1 MEEAEAL
8 KAQGNAAL
16 QEKDFAAAV
25 QHYSAAIALDPSSH
39 VYYSN
44 RSMAFLSSGDKEKAL
59 ADGQSCVDL
68 KPGWSKGHGRKGAAL
83 HALGRWGD
91 AVSAYSVG
99 LEHCP
104 GDRSLASALAAAAK
118 ARDAA
123 VAVAASAS
131 SSAPA
136 PEVEGEQ
143 GRDEQ
148 WRVQAE
154 EFKTHGNAAF
164 KNGEHEQAVEF
175 YGKAIA
181 LDPDNHVLYS
191 NRYGATLDLGFGFLV
206 GVPSVVN
213 ASFLLVALPL
223 ALPS

>member
-1 MEEAEAL
+1 LWARLLINQLASAMEEAEAL

-16 QEKDFAAAV
+16 QANDFTAAI

-39 VYYSN
+39 VYFSN
-44 RSMAFLSSGDKEKAL
+44 RSVAFLSSGDKEAAL

-68 KPGWSKGHGRKGAAL
+68 KSDWSKGHGRKGAAL

-91 AVSAYSVG
+91 AVSAYAVG

-104 GDRSLASALAAAAK
+104 GDESLTSALVAAAK

-123 VAVAASAS
+123 ATVAAVAASS
-131 SSAPA
+131 TLTP
-136 PEVEGEQ
+136 VGGGEQ
-143 GRDEQ
+143 GGEQ

-191 NRYGATLDLGFGFLV
+191 NRCGSMLDLGFGFLV
-206 GVPSVVN
+206 ELPSVIY
-213 ASFLLVALPL
+213 L
-223 ALPS
+223 